1 MFGLI
6 GRMMAVTGQRDTL
19 IAILLESTQQMPGC
33 KSYVVARDPKDADAI
48 WITEVWTDAESHSAS
63 LKLPEV
69 QRAIA
74 RAKPLIASFAE
85 HHITDPVGG
94 CGL

>member
-6 GRMMAVTGQRDTL
+6 GRMMAATGQRDAL

-85 HHITDPVGG
+85 HHVTDPVGG
-94 CGL
+94 YGL

>member
-6 GRMMAVTGQRDTL
+6 GRMMAVPGQRDAL

-33 KSYVVARDPKDADAI
+33 KSYVIARDPKDADAV
-48 WITEVWTDAESHSAS
+48 WVTEVWADAESHRAS
-63 LKLPEV
+63 LELPEV

-74 RAKPLIASFAE
+74 RAKPLIVSFAE
-85 HHITDPVGG
+85 YHITDPVGG
-94 CGL
+94 HGL